1 MDPEGQLQTKPELI
15 PANFCFKIGIDG
27 NPTANIDSSIVNK
40 QFKQSLRSKEIFE
53 LEFKRTL
60 SKYLNEI
67 KESVSKTGSGVWT
80 DKIETES
87 KKLDNKK
94 RKQQDV
100 EEETISQDLVQLEVI
115 GEWTEKDATI
125 IKMSRQEYY
134 GRIPHSHRTPITPII
149 ADPIYRNPNSFESMI
164 EIFREMKKKNPLRKW
179 FAVVMDGV
187 PYVLGLKVIAWS
199 MICEECGECV
209 FKDAGRTKHIKARH
223 EKAQKAPTFKLEFGN
238 LLLIPGGGHIFMNVS
253 YQSS

>member
-100 EEETISQDLVQLEVI
+100 EEETIGQDLIQLEVI

-149 ADPIYRNPNSFESMI
+149 ADPI
-164 EIFREMKKKNPLRKW
+164 
-179 FAVVMDGV
+179 
-187 PYVLGLKVIAWS
+187 
-199 MICEECGECV
+199 
-209 FKDAGRTKHIKARH
+209 
-223 EKAQKAPTFKLEFGN
+223 
-238 LLLIPGGGHIFMNVS
+238 
-253 YQSS
+253 